1 MKLLTILDKELRE
14 IVKNKL
20 LLFTVGLPPII
31 FALLPI
37 IMLSAAQSDPLSPA
51 ELAPIFAAEPALRQL
66 DPVTAT
72 QIIFMNQVILMFLIV
87 PAMVPLA
94 IASFSII
101 GEKQAR
107 SLEPLLATP
116 ITVWELLLGKS
127 LAAVLPA
134 IAATWA
140 GYAIALLGVRF
151 VGTSLAFLVATSS
164 TWLLSMLLVAP
175 LLGVAAVG
183 LAVIVSSRVN
193 DTRVA
198 QQASLVMILPLIGLF
213 VAQIA
218 GGALISVQ
226 MILLTALGL
235 LAADAALLYAAVRL
249 FRRETIL
256 TEWR

>member
-1 MKLLTILDKELRE
+1 MKLLTILNKELRE

-51 ELAPIFAAEPALRQL
+51 ELEPILAAEPALRQL

-140 GYAIALLGVRF
+140 GYAIALLGVYF
-151 VGTSLAFLVATSS
+151 VGTSLAFLVATST
-164 TWLLSMLLVAP
+164 TWLLSMLLLAP

-226 MILLTALGL
+226 MILLTTLGL

-249 FRRETIL
+249 FRREAIL